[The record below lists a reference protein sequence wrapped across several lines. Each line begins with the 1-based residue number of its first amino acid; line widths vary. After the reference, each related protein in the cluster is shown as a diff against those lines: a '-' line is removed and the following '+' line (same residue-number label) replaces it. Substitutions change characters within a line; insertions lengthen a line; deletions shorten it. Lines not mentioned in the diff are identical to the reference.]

1 MLIAAKFWGTIDNF
15 YKFSE
20 TYVCEVAYQLWRLYH
35 SLFKLTAGE
44 KEEFSIPHEF
54 DVKAINLDQNN
65 KLGLFYASFSI
76 EIMTQFV
83 DYID

>member
-1 MLIAAKFWGTIDNF
+1 MFVKLHTNF
-15 YKFSE
+15 GDCTTLCSNLQRGK
-20 TYVCEVAYQLWRLYH
+20 
-35 SLFKLTAGE
+35 K
-44 KEEFSIPHEF
+44 EFSFPHEF